1 MAEDGETN
9 EETLLQES
17 ASKEAYYKNR
27 LLELQ
32 TDLSLSR
39 SVASN
44 TQAESERLNMLI
56 QELREVSLSQND
68 AKIKI
73 IICFFVVY

>member
-17 ASKEAYYKNR
+17 ASKEAYYKDL

-32 TDLSLSR
+32 TDLNLSR

-56 QELREVSLSQND
+56 QDLREVSLPRNHPT
-68 AKIKI
+68 
-73 IICFFVVY
+73 